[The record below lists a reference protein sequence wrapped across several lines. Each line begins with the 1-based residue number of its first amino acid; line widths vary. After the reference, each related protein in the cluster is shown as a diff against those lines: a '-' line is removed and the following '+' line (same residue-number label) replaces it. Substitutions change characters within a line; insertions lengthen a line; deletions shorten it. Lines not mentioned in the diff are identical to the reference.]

1 MSLLITLWENFF
13 RSCLFSSL
21 SVHVENTVCVHV
33 CACVWLQHITLSCL
47 IILVCVASVE
57 SAAAHE
63 ALNRMRSWGKSS
75 QTSPPFVSRAS
86 RAVDSPWEG
95 GGDTTC
101 ALDPITSFITGTH
114 FHTNGFHHRGSPLAL
129 KRRAYKRQRGEWEAL
144 LLQ

>member
-21 SVHVENTVCVHV
+21 SVHVENTVCAHV

-75 QTSPPFVSRAS
+75 QTSPLFVSRAS
-86 RAVDSPWEG
+86 RAVDSPWER
-95 GGDTTC
+95 GGDTTR

-114 FHTNGFHHRGSPLAL
+114 LHTNGFHHRGSPLAL